1 MRAVLLSSALAIV
14 AAPAAANGFP
24 IADVEGKCQRMMR
37 QQPFIGECIRREQ
50 AAYDW
55 AQVMWRDLP
64 DEARARSRKW
74 EERTNPIV
82 TNPAYYQNLIQALE
96 QEVVRERLAAPAPK
110 FRY

>member
-1 MRAVLLSSALAIV
+1 MRSLLNLAALV
-14 AAPAAANGFP
+14 AAFSAVASDFP
-24 IADVEGKCQRMMR
+24 IADVEGKCRRIMR

-64 DEARARSRKW
+64 NEARARSRKW

-82 TNPAYYQNLIQALE
+82 NNPAYYQNLIQALE
-96 QEVVRERLAAPAPK
+96 QEVERERLAAPAPK